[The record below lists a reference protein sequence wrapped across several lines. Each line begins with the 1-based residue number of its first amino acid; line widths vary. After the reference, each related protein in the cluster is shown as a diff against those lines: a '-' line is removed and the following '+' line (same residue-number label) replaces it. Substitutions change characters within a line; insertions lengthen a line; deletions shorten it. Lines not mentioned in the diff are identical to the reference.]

1 MRFTGAAGRWFQ
13 SMEQQIS
20 ASDWPT
26 LCALIHERFCRD
38 QHELQLFNIRHTS
51 TVSDYIDR
59 FVALV
64 EQLSSYT
71 TNLDPLYFTTR
82 FIDGLHNDIRSVIL
96 IQRPANLDAACTIA
110 LL

>member
-1 MRFTGAAGRWFQ
+1 
-13 SMEQQIS
+13 MEQQIS

-26 LCALIHERFCRD
+26 FCALIHECFSRD
-38 QHELQLFNIRHTS
+38 QHDLLRQLFNIRHTS

-71 TNLDPLYFTTR
+71 TNPDPLYFTTR
-82 FIDGLHNDIRSVIL
+82 FINGLRDDTH
-96 IQRPANLDAACTIA
+96 A
-110 LL
+110 L